1 MNNMAN
7 TKQEIDLSN
16 KIVLKSVRG
25 KVGIVIKMQP
35 CKDPKTGNWPSC
47 VKRVDSN
54 GNMVLSEK
62 ELNDPNRD
70 FFIREDAVINVVDGM
85 TFDLDNVSDRFKW
98 EAIKNNPFIAPDYY
112 SKDSKGNSLINGDM
126 RPYGVKE
133 LYNKETRRYGT
144 AEMYVVRPGVEA
156 TRRVSRKK
164 LKHDAETYIYND
176 ERGPEGRILRA
187 KLLGHRMDNM
197 PDADVTDYLL
207 QVAEQDPEKI
217 ISLYTGGDTS
227 IRLLFIEARDKHVIM
242 YKNKVYIYAD
252 NVVLGATDEAAIL
265 YLKDPKHAN
274 IVKLI
279 KQDTFPDLDL
289 DGGITPKEDNK
300 DDDGKKDKK

>member
-1 MNNMAN
+1 MLMNMAKE

-35 CKDPKTGNWPSC
+35 CRDPKTGNWPEC

-62 ELNDPNRD
+62 ELNDPNRE

-85 TFDLDNVSDRFKW
+85 TFDLDKVGDRFKW

-112 SKDSKGNSLINGDM
+112 AKDSQGNSLINGDV

-133 LYNKETRRYGT
+133 LYNKETRRYGI
-144 AEMYVVRPGVEA
+144 AELYVVRPGVEA
-156 TRRVSRKK
+156 NRRISRKK
-164 LKHDAETYIYND
+164 LKHDAESYIYND
-176 ERGPEGRILRA
+176 ERGYEGRVLKA

-207 QVAEQDPEKI
+207 QVAEKDPEKI
-217 ISLYTGGDTS
+217 INLYTGGDTAV
-227 IRLLFIEARDKHVIM
+227 RLLFMEAREKHIIM
-242 YKNKVYIYAD
+242 NKNKLYTYGDGTI
-252 NVVLGATDEAAIL
+252 LGGTDEAAIA
-265 YLKDPKHAN
+265 YLKDPKNAN
-274 IVKLI
+274 MLKLI
-279 KQDTFPDLDL
+279 KQDTYPDLM
-289 DGGITPKEDNK
+289 GKDNK
-300 DDDGKKDKK
+300 